1 MPGNCWSLLC
11 PWEWHQWCGH
21 NGWWREGS
29 LGVRCCWQWTNLTAA
44 RPVASLCSHYRWLWQ
59 QLRAPH
65 WDSWEVFVQ
74 TRSHDHMK
82 TMEGSRT
89 NSRAFINW
97 IKLTT
102 VNNPTF
108 FLKYHLCL
116 RFEWIESGNIFYFGI
131 TSKDRPWPRTAPPA
145 PLFNF
150 HWISVSSWLIV
161 QDETR
166 NNMCYFP
173 VPTVSF
179 YSSCLCNLHTQ
190 LFLGT
195 CRDLVVGF
203 PLNTKVHRCSS
214 TLFKMA
220 QHFHVHNSNL
230 HNSPVCLNSSLDF

>member
-1 MPGNCWSLLC
+1 MADGEREVLEYDAAGSGLILQLPALWLPYALTTVDSGNS
-11 PWEWHQWCGH
+11 WEHHTGI
-21 NGWWREGS
+21 
-29 LGVRCCWQWTNLTAA
+29 LGK
-44 RPVASLCSHYRWLWQ
+44 SLCKPDPMIIWRPW
-59 QLRAPH
+59 
-65 WDSWEVFVQ
+65 
-74 TRSHDHMK
+74 
-82 TMEGSRT
+82 SRT